1 MFQNTV
7 QPSMSFGDPGIVAL
21 LAQKDCKGLQKLLRL
36 GKDWGEGNMETVVTI
51 TRSTSEEIM
60 DLLMDRWKEVF

>member
-1 MFQNTV
+1 
-7 QPSMSFGDPGIVAL
+7 MSFGDPGNVAL

-51 TRSTSEEIM
+51 TKSTSEDEVKEIM
-60 DLLMDRWKEVF
+60 DLLMDRWKVF